1 MIIGFVLLV
10 SACGFD
16 ACEALPVSDDIY
28 LNRESCQL
36 VLDAIH
42 ERRPKA
48 ILLCGEVWREESDDK
63 ESTD

>member
-10 SACGFD
+10 SACGADFCD
-16 ACEALPVSDDIY
+16 AMPVSDDIY
-28 LNRESCQL
+28 LNRESCLL

-42 ERRPKA
+42 ERRPEA